1 MILDDDVKSMRPLIE
16 YILYYMVA
24 KEGFEEDIAQIFVL
38 GTNGAEDQLK
48 IEEFGSLTKD
58 LKINTEDILRSVHE
72 ES

>member
-38 GTNGAEDQLK
+38 GTNGAED
-48 IEEFGSLTKD
+48 
-58 LKINTEDILRSVHE
+58 
-72 ES
+72 